1 MLACVTHPREIRHA
15 RVQDRRHHLRAA
27 HRSTP
32 DEVAV
37 GPAEVIVLV
46 GAGQAAPA
54 EEEEAP
60 SKNDALFSILEA
72 LRTSGHGRRSKE
84 EIDTELAEER
94 GSWEDRA

>member
-1 MLACVTHPREIRHA
+1 MHAYKIAVTISAQRT
-15 RVQDRRHHLRAA
+15 VQL
-27 HRSTP
+27 P
-32 DEVAV
+32 DEVPA